1 MILCYVFLCC
11 DNFTETAKLSLT
23 WPGITMAFVT
33 AEIQKH
39 SVNLELFS
47 SQHFNKHDTLL
58 ITRELEHSL
67 ESADFVS
74 CGHWKIHFSSCWT
87 LFDIPTFTS
96 SLYFTCQ
103 MFHMYL
109 TTHTT
114 LKANKQQ
121 RPKTFYAILAQSNE
135 RNVNARRGQKE

>member
-1 MILCYVFLCC
+1 
-11 DNFTETAKLSLT
+11 
-23 WPGITMAFVT
+23 
-33 AEIQKH
+33 
-39 SVNLELFS
+39 
-47 SQHFNKHDTLL
+47 
-58 ITRELEHSL
+58 
-67 ESADFVS
+67 
-74 CGHWKIHFSSCWT
+74 
-87 LFDIPTFTS
+87 
-96 SLYFTCQ
+96 